1 VLKIDKFGK
10 FPYLSLLLFLKRN
23 TSSVGGGD
31 IHVIIPFTYSSFH
44 FTINQRVFP
53 KLNYVAFD
61 SKSIDIYWHDSNM
74 KKKGLSKYIDD
85 LSFPV
90 HACFQIL

>member
-10 FPYLSLLLFLKRN
+10 FPYLSLLLFLKHN
-23 TSSVGGGD
+23 TSSVGGGGGGD
-31 IHVIIPFTYSSFH
+31 IHVIIPFTYSSSH
-44 FTINQRVFP
+44 FTINQCVFP

-74 KKKGLSKYIDD
+74 KKKKA
-85 LSFPV
+85 F
-90 HACFQIL
+90 

>member
-10 FPYLSLLLFLKRN
+10 FPYLSLLLFLHIPHLQLGGGGG
-23 TSSVGGGD
+23 GGGD
-31 IHVIIPFTYSSFH
+31 IHVIIPFTYSSSH

-74 KKKGLSKYIDD
+74 KKKRA
-85 LSFPV
+85 F
-90 HACFQIL
+90 